1 MPFIIIFIIYNNCY
15 DFYKLFTIETVMLYP
30 RTGETLDSFLFI
42 ALTFHK
48 CKELDME
55 AWMITL
61 GSLPLLTISRGW
73 RREAGIP

>member
-1 MPFIIIFIIYNNCY
+1 
-15 DFYKLFTIETVMLYP
+15 MLYP

-55 AWMITL
+55 AWMIIL
-61 GSLPLLTISRGW
+61 GSLPLFTISRGW
-73 RREAGIP
+73 TREAGVP

>member
-30 RTGETLDSFLFI
+30 RTEETLDSFLFI

-48 CKELDME
+48 RKELDME